1 MTSAT
6 AQGRS
11 TTRVDDV
18 APAAHGLRQ
27 RLQAGLDTLRVDVD
41 GLPGALARP
50 DGVSESAGVLLDAFC
65 RHVALTRAE
74 DEVWLLLTLVLG
86 EFPDEDT
93 VLATRRRVLTGT
105 PTETAIFLLS
115 TATATRGA
123 RPDLGTDAV
132 VLQDTVLVDVD
143 FCATSE
149 HHTGIQRVV
158 RETVPLWSLHHPLV
172 LAGWWGDRPA
182 YRPLLPHEVS
192 RVVEWGGRPSSY
204 REPVATTQPDTLLV
218 PWRSRVVLPE
228 TPSPDRS
235 PALAAIGRCSGNKL
249 SLIGYDC
256 IPLVSP
262 ELVHPGMPDRFM
274 EYLTVVKHSHA
285 VAGISASATEEFA
298 AFADMLGAQ
307 GLSGPA
313 VHEVSL
319 PEARPAGPYTDGA
332 TASSGQAHP
341 DGPLVVCIGSF
352 EPRKNQVG
360 VLLAAERLWREG
372 VHFRLRFIGGG
383 GYRTDFDDLLSRLRA
398 AGRSVDVLVQASDEE
413 LLASYEQARFT
424 VFVSLHEGYGLPV
437 TESLAHGTPVLTT
450 AYGSTAEIAAMGG
463 CLVAD
468 PRDHDDVLAR
478 MRELLTDDA
487 LLARLEREASTRPPT
502 SWDRY
507 AEETWRVLVDGEMNA

>member
-1 MTSAT
+1 TEAE
-6 AQGRS
+6 ARRDGH
-11 TTRVDDV
+11 V
-18 APAAHGLRQ
+18 AAAAYGLRQ
-27 RLQAGLDTLRVDVD
+27 RLRAGLDALQVPVEDV
-41 GLPGALARP
+41 PGALDRP
-50 DGVSESAGVLLDAFC
+50 DGIGESAGVLLDAFC
-65 RHVALTRAE
+65 RRVAETGAE

-86 EFPDEDT
+86 EFPDEAT
-93 VLATRRRVLTGT
+93 VLATRRRVVTGT
-105 PTETAIFLLS
+105 PAETAVFLLS

-123 RPDLGTDAV
+123 RPDLGTNAV

-158 RETVPLWSLHHPLV
+158 RETVPLWAVHHPLV
-172 LAGWWGDRPA
+172 LTGWWSDRPA

-204 REPVATTQPDTLLV
+204 REPVDAAQPDAMLV
-218 PWRSRVVLPE
+218 PWRCHVVLPE

-235 PALAAIGRCSGNKL
+235 PALAALGRCSGNRL
-249 SLIGYDC
+249 SLVGYDC

-307 GLSGPA
+307 GLDGP
-313 VHEVSL
+313 VVSEVSL
-319 PEARPAGPYTDGA
+319 PEARPAGQA
-332 TASSGQAHP
+332 TTGEATSLGREHP

-352 EPRKNQVG
+352 EPRKNQVS

-372 VHFRLRFIGGG
+372 LRFRLRFIGGG
-383 GYRTDFDDLLSRLRA
+383 GYRTEFDDLLARLRA
-398 AGRSVDVLVQASDEE
+398 AGRSVDVLVQASDED

-424 VFVSLHEGYGLPV
+424 VFVSFHEGYGLPV

-450 AYGSTAEIAAMGG
+450 SYGSTAEIAALGG

-468 PRDHDDVLAR
+468 PRDHEDVRAQMHR
-478 MRELLTDDA
+478 LLTDDA
-487 LLARLEREASTRPPT
+487 LVARLQDESAARPPT

-507 AEETWRVLVDGEMNA
+507 AEDTWRVLVEEVQP